1 MDLDRLFQER
11 EQLNTA
17 IKNQVAKTA
26 GGWGLSCFRYEILSI
41 EPPDEIKISMQYE
54 AEAERNKRR
63 DILISE
69 GKKQADI
76 NISEGAKVKI

>member
-1 MDLDRLFQER
+1 
-11 EQLNTA
+11 
-17 IKNQVAKTA
+17 VAKTA

-76 NISEGAKVKI
+76 NISEGAKVII

>member
-1 MDLDRLFQER
+1 M
-11 EQLNTA
+11 
-17 IKNQVAKTA
+17 AKTA
-26 GGWGLSCFRYEILSI
+26 GGWGLTCFRYEILSI

-69 GKKQADI
+69 GKK
-76 NISEGAKVKI
+76 